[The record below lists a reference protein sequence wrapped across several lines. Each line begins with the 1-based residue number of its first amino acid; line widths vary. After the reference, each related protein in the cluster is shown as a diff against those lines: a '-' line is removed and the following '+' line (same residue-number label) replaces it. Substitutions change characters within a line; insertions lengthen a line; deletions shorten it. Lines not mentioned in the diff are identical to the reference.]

1 MRIILISAIIAAV
14 CIVITTYIYQS
25 QCYGLRIVVDLNND
39 DNTYFFTLL
48 DILKKYTY
56 KQVRYSDDGIN
67 VYFEIK
73 LHGKQ
78 NVITLCKELDR
89 FEGLDY
95 ILNRGK
101 PS

>member
-1 MRIILISAIIAAV
+1 M
-14 CIVITTYIYQS
+14 
-25 QCYGLRIVVDLNND
+25 VDVKDEN
-39 DNTYFFTLL
+39 NTYFFTLL

-78 NVITLCKELDR
+78 NMIALCKELDR
-89 FEGLDY
+89 VKGLDY
-95 ILNRGK
+95 ILNGRK
-101 PS
+101 PL